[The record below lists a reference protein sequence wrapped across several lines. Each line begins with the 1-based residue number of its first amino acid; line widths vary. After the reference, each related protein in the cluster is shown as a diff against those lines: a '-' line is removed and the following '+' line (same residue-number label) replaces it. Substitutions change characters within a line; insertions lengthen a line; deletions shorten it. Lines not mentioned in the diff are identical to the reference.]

1 MGFYIKPNHR
11 RKGFGEMFFEHLQ
24 TVLEKDGTNKMYV
37 CPDSVTGIPFWR
49 AMGFSDSG
57 KLDLDGQKNI
67 YIKFIY
73 EEEFTVIPATSNEA
87 VFVMKFYQQN
97 IKILHGKPI
106 LIDEWKNALASN
118 DGDEQNF
125 LVCRCSVPVARLR
138 INGMF
143 NKDIARISMLVVSG
157 TNQRQGIGGY
167 AIEFSEKFVKEK
179 GFRKIAIYITEDN
192 IAVQNLYR
200 KYGYTVTEY
209 GEYMTGDGVKRMYTL
224 IMEKIISEK
233 QKAVLVQ

>member
-1 MGFYIKPNHR
+1 
-11 RKGFGEMFFEHLQ
+11 MFFEHLQ
-24 TVLEKDGTNKMYV
+24 TVLEKYGTNKMYV

-73 EEEFTVIPATSNEA
+73 EED
-87 VFVMKFYQQN
+87 

-125 LVCRCSVPVARLR
+125 LVCRSSVPVARLR

-192 IAVQNLYR
+192 IAAQNLYR

-209 GEYMTGDGVKRMYTL
+209 GEYMTKSRKPYWCNKGSRFCYPLPHIIHPLHPFHLVLCLKLFGDSLLAYCFTSRRKSSCASFAT
-224 IMEKIISEK
+224 SER
-233 QKAVLVQ
+233 